1 MSGEEKGRGKP
12 KEQSKNSVNAKED
25 KGRVLPENREQSEN
39 LANVNEDKKIVK
51 EDKEIVNED
60 KEIVNEDKEI
70 VNEDKGI
77 VWKKLEKEAADAV
90 ARAAAAVSGEIL
102 ENISFRWFF
111 EPVLRSCGRP
121 SACWEDNSNH
131 CQSFRSR
138 FRWEQWTCHH
148 GLQRFHPTQNF
159 DENWLL

>member
-12 KEQSKNSVNAKED
+12 KEQSKNSANAKED
-25 KGRVLPENREQSEN
+25 KERVLPENREQCEN
-39 LANVNEDKKIVK
+39 LANVNEGKK
-51 EDKEIVNED
+51 IVNED

-102 ENISFRWFF
+102 ENKFQVIF
-111 EPVLRSCGRP
+111 
-121 SACWEDNSNH
+121 
-131 CQSFRSR
+131 
-138 FRWEQWTCHH
+138 
-148 GLQRFHPTQNF
+148 
-159 DENWLL
+159 